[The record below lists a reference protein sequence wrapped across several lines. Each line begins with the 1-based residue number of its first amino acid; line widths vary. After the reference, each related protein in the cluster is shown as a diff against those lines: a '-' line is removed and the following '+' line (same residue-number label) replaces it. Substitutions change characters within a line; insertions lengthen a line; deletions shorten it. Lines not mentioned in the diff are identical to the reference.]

1 MVVVVH
7 FKCTCGFFDFD
18 LLVEKLLL
26 KEFCL
31 LLLSDRG
38 CSGSNS
44 SFTSSL
50 KSCEG
55 DLGGEAKILWFGM
68 ITDTILNIYNTN
80 KTCVRGRTCPWGGI
94 ERPLLLL

>member
-1 MVVVVH
+1 MNVVVH
-7 FKCTCGFFDFD
+7 FRCTCGFFDFD

-55 DLGGEAKILWFGM
+55 DLGGEAKMSWFGM
-68 ITDTILNIYNTN
+68 ITDTILNIYNRLT
-80 KTCVRGRTCPWGGI
+80 KPVSVAGRVRGAG
-94 ERPLLLL
+94 